1 MIYVDSCEESDDS
14 SDSKRL
20 VLRKEYGL
28 VWMVNIAFFKGCFLL
43 YSTIVTFI
51 STASLAIDK
60 NILSMF

>member
-28 VWMVNIAFFKGCFLL
+28 VWMVNIAFFEGCFLL